1 MPVKDLSL
9 DAYNAKRDFTK
20 TTEPPG
26 LAAALGG
33 STFIVQKHDATRLH
47 YDFRLELDGVL
58 KSWAVTRGPSLDPD
72 DKRLAV
78 RTEDHPLSYA
88 TFEGVIPKGEYGG
101 GTVML
106 WDRGTWVPHPG
117 KDPRKTLEEGHLH
130 FTLKGERM
138 KGGWI
143 MIRLKPRA
151 GEKNENWLLRK
162 IADEHAGASDALVE
176 RELTSIA
183 TGRTMAEIA
192 AGVEVEQPTSSRRT
206 PGSKNTDSAQT
217 ERNASRPF
225 AESATLVPGVRR
237 ENGKRKGK
245 RKPLVLPDFQP
256 PQLATLADHVPAGGD
271 YIHETKY
278 DGYRVLLAVGGGEA
292 RTYTRTG
299 QDWSDRFRVVADAG
313 LKLPGSA
320 LIDGE
325 VVALDAEGRPNF
337 QALQASLKE
346 GGGKLAYFAFDILEQ
361 DGESLVDLPN
371 IERKGR
377 LAALLANA
385 EPPIHYAEHVVG
397 SGEAMFEA
405 MCRGGFEGII
415 SKRADAAYRGKRTQA
430 WLKVKCIRRQEFV
443 IVGWTPSEKGRG
455 FRSLLLGLNDGGS
468 LRYAGK
474 AGTGFDIACIDA
486 MLERMAPLERTEPT
500 VKAPRAA
507 VRGARWIEPRLVAEI
522 AFTEWTSDGVLRHPS
537 FIGLREDKPAADVV
551 REREMHADAKPGAG
565 GAAATGVKL
574 TSTDRV
580 IFPEDG
586 ITKGQLADYYA
597 ALAGPMLEW
606 TANRPISLVRCP
618 QGRAKQCFF
627 QKHDAGSFGELV
639 KQVAIT
645 ESKGGTEHY
654 LYVEDIAGLI
664 ACVQMGTIEFHG
676 WGSRVHALEKPDR
689 LVFDLDPDEGLGFD
703 AVKKAA
709 LKLRGL
715 LADMGLVTFPL
726 LSGGKGLHV
735 VAPLDATAEWDA
747 VKDFANRFS
756 RALSVAE
763 PEHFTANIR
772 KVERKGRI
780 FLDWLRNQRGATA
793 IMPYSARARPGA
805 TVAAPVAW
813 DELNGMQGADF
824 GIRDID
830 TLLERAASKSLQG
843 WGEAKQALPDF

>member
-1 MPVKDLSL
+1 MKKDLSL

-20 TTEPPG
+20 TNEPPG

-106 WDRGTWVPHPG
+106 WDRGTWIPHPG
-117 KDPRKTLEEGHLH
+117 KDPRKTLDEGHLH
-130 FTLKGERM
+130 FTLEGERM
-138 KGGWI
+138 KGEWI

-162 IADEHAGASDALVE
+162 IADDHAGASDTLVE

-192 AGVEVEQPTSSRRT
+192 AGVEVETPSSSRRK
-206 PGSKNTDSAQT
+206 PGPKNAKSDSEAKSSSSVAKT
-217 ERNASRPF
+217 TV
-225 AESATLVPGVRR
+225 TLGPGVRR
-237 ENGKRKGK
+237 DDGKRPKK
-245 RKPLVLPDFQP
+245 ADRLPEFQP
-256 PQLATLADHVPAGGD
+256 PQLATLADHVPAGGE

-278 DGYRVLLAVGGGEA
+278 DGYRILLAVGGGEA

-299 QDWSDRFRVVADAG
+299 QDWSDRFRAVADAG

-325 VVALDAEGRPNF
+325 VVVLDAEGRPNF
-337 QALQASLKE
+337 QALQASIKE
-346 GGGKLAYFAFDILEQ
+346 GGGNLAFFGFDILEQ
-361 DGESLVDLPN
+361 DGEKLVDLPN

-377 LAALLANA
+377 LAALFANA

-405 MCRGGFEGII
+405 MCRGGMEGII

-443 IVGWTPSEKGRG
+443 IVGWTPSENGRG
-455 FRSLLLGLNDGGS
+455 FRSLLLGLNEGGE

-474 AGTGFDIACIDA
+474 AGTGFDMAGIDA
-486 MLERMAPLERTEPT
+486 LLEKMTPLERAEPT

-507 VRGARWIEPRLVAEI
+507 VRGARWIAPKLVAEV
-522 AFTEWTSDGVLRHPS
+522 AFTEWTADGVLRHPS
-537 FIGLREDKPAADVV
+537 FIALREDKPAADVV
-551 REREMHADAKPGAG
+551 RERETHVAATPGAG

-574 TSTDRV
+574 TSGDRV

-586 ITKGQLADYYA
+586 ITKAQLADYYA
-597 ALAGPMLEW
+597 AVAGPMLEW
-606 TANRPISLVRCP
+606 TAKRPISLVRCP
-618 QGRAKQCFF
+618 QGRAKHCFF
-627 QKHDAGSFGELV
+627 QKHDAGSFGDLV

-645 ESKGGTEHY
+645 ESKGGTENY
-654 LYVEDIAGLI
+654 LYVEDAAGLI

-676 WGSRVHALEKPDR
+676 WGSKVDALEKPDR

-703 AVKKAA
+703 AVKAA
-709 LKLRGL
+709 AVKLRAL

-735 VAPLDATAEWDA
+735 VAPLDETAEWPE

-756 RALSVAE
+756 RALAAAE
-763 PEHFTANIR
+763 PEYFTANIR

-805 TVAAPVAW
+805 TVAAPIAW
-813 DELNGMQGADF
+813 DELDGMKGADF
-824 GIRDID
+824 GIGDLEA
-830 TLLERAASKSLQG
+830 LLERAGSKALRG
-843 WGEAKQALPDF
+843 WGEAEQALPKF

>member
-1 MPVKDLSL
+1 VKKDLSL

-20 TTEPPG
+20 TKEPPG

-33 STFIVQKHDATRLH
+33 STFMVQKHDATRLH
-47 YDFRLELDGVL
+47 FDFRLELDGVL
-58 KSWAVTRGPSLDPD
+58 KSWALTRGPSLNPD
-72 DKRLAV
+72 DKRLSV
-78 RTEDHPLSYA
+78 RTEDHPMSYA

-106 WDRGTWVPHPG
+106 WDRGTWIAHPG

-130 FTLKGERM
+130 FTLEGERM
-138 KGGWI
+138 KGEWI

-151 GEKNENWLLRK
+151 GERQENWLLRK
-162 IADEHAGASDALVE
+162 IADEHAGASEALVE

-192 AGVEVEQPTSSRRT
+192 AGVEVEKPKKAAPRRR
-206 PGSKNTDSAQT
+206 PGSKDTTARLD
-217 ERNASRPF
+217 
-225 AESATLVPGVRR
+225 PGLRR
-237 ENGKRKGK
+237 GTKKAGR
-245 RKPLVLPDFQP
+245 LPEFQP
-256 PQLATLADHVPAGGD
+256 PQLATLADHVPAGGE

-278 DGYRVLLAVGGGEA
+278 DGYRILLAVGANPAGDREA

-299 QDWSDRFRVVADAG
+299 QDWSDRFRAVADAG
-313 LKLPGSA
+313 AKLPGSA

-325 VVALDAEGRPNF
+325 VVVLDAEGKPNF
-337 QALQASLKE
+337 QALQASIKE
-346 GGGKLAYFAFDILEQ
+346 GGGKLAFFAFDILEQ
-361 DGESLVDLPN
+361 DGEKLVDLPN

-385 EPPIHYAEHVVG
+385 EPPLHYAEHVVG

-405 MCRGGFEGII
+405 MCRGGMEGII

-455 FRSLLLGLNDGGS
+455 FRSLLLGLNEGGT

-474 AGTGFDIACIDA
+474 AGTGFDMAGIDA
-486 MLERMAPLERTEPT
+486 LLEKMTPLERAEPT

-507 VRGARWIEPRLVAEI
+507 VRGARWIEPKLVAEV
-522 AFTEWTSDGVLRHPS
+522 AFTEWTTDGVLRHPS
-537 FIGLREDKPAADVV
+537 FIALREDKPAADVV
-551 REREMHADAKPGAG
+551 RERETHVAATPGAG

-574 TSTDRV
+574 TSGDRV

-586 ITKGQLADYYA
+586 ITKAQLADYYA
-597 ALAGPMLEW
+597 AVAGPMLEL
-606 TANRPISLVRCP
+606 TARRPISLVRCP
-618 QGRAKQCFF
+618 QGRAKHCFF
-627 QKHDAGSFGELV
+627 QKHDAGSFGDLV

-645 ESKGGTEHY
+645 ESKGGTENY
-654 LYVEDIAGLI
+654 LYVEDAAGLI

-676 WGSRVHALEKPDR
+676 WGSRVDALEKPDR

-703 AVKKAA
+703 AVKAA
-709 LKLRGL
+709 AVKLRAL

-735 VAPLDATAEWDA
+735 VAPLDATVEWPE

-756 RALSVAE
+756 RALSAAE
-763 PEHFTANIR
+763 PEYFTANIR

-805 TVAAPVAW
+805 TVAAPIAW
-813 DELNGMQGADF
+813 DELDGMKGADF
-824 GIRDID
+824 GIGDVEL
-830 TLLERAASKSLQG
+830 LLERAGSEALRG
-843 WGEAKQALPDF
+843 WGEARQALPKF